1 MSLKAVEPLEENEVV
16 PNGTTETIFLPEE
29 HVEYLERMSQE
40 LNPAMANAFGWSH
53 AIRTILD
60 RFEQSGIDL
69 TAASSEEE
77 IALLAAAKL
86 RDDSRANARLCASVS
101 SRSAVRQEYQSNL
114 PATGRCRSGRPPR

>member
-1 MSLKAVEPLEENEVV
+1 MSLKLVAHPGENETVAE
-16 PNGTTETIFLPEE
+16 PATETIVLSEAQ
-29 HVEYLERMSQE
+29 VEYLERISPE
-40 LNPAMANAFGWSH
+40 LNPAFGWSH

-77 IALLAAAKL
+77 IARLAAAQL
-86 RDDSRANARLCASVS
+86 RSNAAPCASVS

-114 PATGRCRSGRPPR
+114 PVTGRCRSGRPPR